1 MYYPDHY
8 LHIHEY
14 IRIALLQGL
23 KSGSAFPS
31 CWDHAMVI
39 RSINKDKILQ
49 STLFHIQLK
58 QCQYIDN
65 FPEAVANVF
74 EKSVER
80 GRLREYEKLKRRLYR
95 ISTSFFEL
103 NRKRIKKRDF
113 FESLYQRIARVMT

>member
-1 MYYPDHY
+1 
-8 LHIHEY
+8 
-14 IRIALLQGL
+14 
-23 KSGSAFPS
+23 
-31 CWDHAMVI
+31 MVI